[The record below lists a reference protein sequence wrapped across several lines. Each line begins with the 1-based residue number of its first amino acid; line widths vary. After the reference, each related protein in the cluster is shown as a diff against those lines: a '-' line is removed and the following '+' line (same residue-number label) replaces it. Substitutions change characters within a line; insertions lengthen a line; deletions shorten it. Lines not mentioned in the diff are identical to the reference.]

1 MKFLYNNGPSFAI
14 HISENKG
21 EAEGGLQINR
31 KTLTSFDSAFIYGR
45 KKKRRNNFTSKGNK
59 IKCFT
64 ISQHSLKKSIFLI
77 EFLI

>member
-45 KKKRRNNFTSKGNK
+45 KKKEEETTSLPRE
-59 IKCFT
+59 IK
-64 ISQHSLKKSIFLI
+64 
-77 EFLI
+77 